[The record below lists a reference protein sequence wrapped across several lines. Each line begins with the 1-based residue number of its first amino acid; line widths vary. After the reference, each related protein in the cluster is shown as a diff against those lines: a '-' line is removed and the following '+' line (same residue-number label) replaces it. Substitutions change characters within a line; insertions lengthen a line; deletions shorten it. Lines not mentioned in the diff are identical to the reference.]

1 MENENAETAAPAK
14 IRTEEEVSGEA
25 SKPELDRVIRHH
37 VWASIGIG
45 LVPIPLVD
53 MVGLTAIQLNMVR
66 KIAKAYEIPFN
77 RDKVKNVVG
86 SLVGSAIPTAA
97 GAPLAASIAK
107 SVPVIG
113 WTAGA
118 IAMPVIAGAATYAV
132 AKVFVQ
138 HFASGGTF
146 LTFDPDKVK
155 EYYAEMLKEGRKVA
169 KEGDQLAADVKKNGN
184 PKEKKEDKKSA
195 SGPAKDIK
203 DNKNQE
209 KER

>member
-1 MENENAETAAPAK
+1 MKNENAETAAK
-14 IRTEEEVSGEA
+14 TEEEVSGEVA
-25 SKPELDRVIRHH
+25 KPDLDRVIRHH

-66 KIAKAYEIPFN
+66 KIAKAYELPFI

-155 EYYAEMLKEGRKVA
+155 EYYAEMLKEGREVA
-169 KEGDQLAADVKKNGN
+169 KEGDQLADDVKKNGE
-184 PKEKKEDKKSA
+184 PKEKKDAKKVD
-195 SGPAKDIK
+195 SGSAKDNK
-203 DNKNQE
+203 GNKNQE
-209 KER
+209 KSR